1 MSSFVHAFLADT
13 RVQII
18 FLLIA
23 LDLGLGVLASIKKKD
38 FRMSYL
44 SDFLLNDVLPKVAGF
59 AIFYAGYKY
68 AKSQDIVIP
77 GVDFEVLMNGA
88 WVIVLAALAG
98 SLLGSIKDLGLSGL
112 PDAIAGPDPRTPM
125 GPAPPE

>member
-13 RVQII
+13 RVQTI

-23 LDLGLGVLASIKKKD
+23 LDLGLGVLASLKNKD

-44 SDFLLNDVLPKVAGF
+44 SDFLRNDVLPKVVGF
-59 AIFYAGYKY
+59 AVFYAGYKF
-68 AKSQDIVIP
+68 AKNQNIIIP

-88 WVIVLAALAG
+88 WVIVLAALGG
-98 SLLGSIKDLGLSGL
+98 SLLNSLRDLGLGASVL
-112 PDAIAGPDPRTPM
+112 PDAVAGPDPSSPTPTNS
-125 GPAPPE
+125 